1 MVKISASILS
11 ADFANLQQDLQKLES
26 SNIDMLHI
34 DVMDGNFVPNISIG
48 APVIKSLR
56 KHSKLVFDVH
66 LMIQRPELAIIDYIQ
81 AGADIITIHPET
93 TIHLDRTLDLITKYG
108 VKAGVSLMPASSPSL
123 LDYVMDKIDVIL
135 IMTVNPGFAGQTF
148 IASQLEKVRIVAE
161 KVKNYKKKILIAVD
175 GGINQLTAQECIKA
189 GSDILVCGSFI
200 FNSHDYRAQILKL
213 KNQ

>member
-200 FNSHDYRAQILKL
+200 FNSHDYRAQVLKL